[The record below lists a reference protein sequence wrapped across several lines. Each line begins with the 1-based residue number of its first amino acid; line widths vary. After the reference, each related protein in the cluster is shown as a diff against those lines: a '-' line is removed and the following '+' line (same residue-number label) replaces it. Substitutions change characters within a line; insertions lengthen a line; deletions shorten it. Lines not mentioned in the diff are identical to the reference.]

1 MIFNILGLSD
11 LARVDFLYDYN
22 NDILYFNEVNTLP
35 GFTAISMYPKLIEN
49 MGISYK
55 NLITKLLMN

>member
-22 NDILYFNEVNTLP
+22 NDFVFFNEVNTLP

>member
-22 NDILYFNEVNTLP
+22 NDIMYFNEVNTLP